1 MTWALA
7 AALLGV
13 LVLSAFFSGSET
25 AFMAV
30 RLHRLRVMAVR
41 NRKAAAVIRVAEHP
55 ERFLGA
61 VLTGNV
67 FANVLA
73 GVLATVVLSAGAET
87 NEERARA
94 ATLATLLVGAALL
107 VFGEMLPKSIASRHS
122 ERWSLSMVRPVQ
134 GLLWLLGPIAAA
146 LSWLVTKLLGVFGI
160 SRPAREATI
169 SAAEMR
175 ESLRFGPPDTDVVEK
190 QVLVRL
196 ADATGRRLTEVMTP
210 RRAIVAVSSDAGV
223 SDTMRLFRQHGHT
236 RLPVVGNTLDDIRG
250 VMDLREVLPALE
262 AGADFRVENH
272 LAAARFSPGTA
283 TLAQALVQMREQSCR
298 MLIVVDEHGGV
309 EGLVTSSS
317 LLEAIR
323 GPWPGENAPGPGGSF
338 VFDGTLTVSEANAEL
353 AQHGAGPGAGH
364 GAGPDGLHERIE
376 IPQGDD
382 YDTVA
387 GFVLAH
393 TGRIP
398 KEGETVPIPGAV
410 LRVMAVER
418 HRITRL
424 RIEPLPP
431 EPQEPTEKRDGG
443 SGES

>member
-1 MTWALA
+1 MTWAIA
-7 AALLGV
+7 AALLAV
-13 LVLSAFFSGSET
+13 LALSAFFSGSET

-30 RLHRLRVMAVR
+30 RLHRLRALAVR
-41 NRKAAAVIRVAEHP
+41 SRKAAAVIRVAEHP

-61 VLTGNV
+61 ILTGNV

-73 GVLATVVLSAGAET
+73 GVLATVVLSTGAET

-107 VFGEMLPKSIASRHS
+107 VFGEMVPKSIASRHS
-122 ERWSLSMVRPVQ
+122 EKWSLSMVRPVQ
-134 GLLWLLGPIAAA
+134 GLLWLLGPIASA
-146 LSWLVTKLLGVFGI
+146 LSWLVTNLLRAVGI

-175 ESLRFGPPDTDVVEK
+175 ESLRFGSPDTDAVEK

-210 RRAIVAVSSDAGV
+210 RRAIVAVPFGAEV
-223 SDTMRLFRQHGHT
+223 TETMRLFRQHGHT
-236 RLPVVGNTLDDIRG
+236 RLPVVGSTLDDIRG
-250 VMDLREVLPALE
+250 VLDLRDVLPTVE
-262 AGADFRVENH
+262 SGIGFRPENH
-272 LAAARFSPGTA
+272 LTPARFSPGTA

-317 LLEAIR
+317 LLGAIR
-323 GPWPGENAPGPGGSF
+323 APGPGESAPGPGGRF
-338 VFDGTLTVSEANAEL
+338 LLDGTLTVSEANAEL
-353 AQHGAGPGAGH
+353 AQHGPGA
-364 GAGPDGLHERIE
+364 DGLGGRIE
-376 IPQGDD
+376 IPPGDD

-387 GFVLAH
+387 GFVLAR

-398 KEGETVPIPGAV
+398 QEGETIRVPGAV
-410 LRVMAVER
+410 LRVVTVDR

-424 RIEPLPP
+424 SIEPAPP
-431 EPQEPTEKRDGG
+431 ESADPETRRDGI
-443 SGES
+443 SDRT

>member
-1 MTWALA
+1 MTWAFG

-13 LVLSAFFSGSET
+13 LALSAFFSGSET

-30 RLHRLRVMAVR
+30 RLHRLRAR
-41 NRKAAAVIRVAEHP
+41 APRSRKAAAVLRVAEHP

-61 VLTGNV
+61 ILTGNV

-87 NEERARA
+87 GEERARA

-107 VFGEMLPKSIASRHS
+107 VFGEMVPKSIASRHS

-146 LSWLVTKLLGVFGI
+146 LSWLVTNLLRVFGI
-160 SRPAREATI
+160 SRPAREAAI

-190 QVLVRL
+190 QVLVQL

-210 RRAIVAVSSDAGV
+210 RRAIVSVPFGAGV
-223 SDTMRLFRQHGHT
+223 AETMRLFRQHGHT
-236 RLPVVGNTLDDIRG
+236 RLPVVGSTLDDVRG
-250 VMDLREVLPALE
+250 VMDLREVLPVVE
-262 AGADFRVENH
+262 SGGEFRPENH
-272 LAAARFSPGTA
+272 VTPARFSPGTA
-283 TLAQALVQMREQSCR
+283 TLAQALVQMRDGSCR

-317 LLEAIR
+317 LLGAIR
-323 GPWPGENAPGPGGSF
+323 GPWPGDRPPGPGGSL
-338 VFDGTLTVSEANAEL
+338 VLDGTLTVSEANDEL
-353 AQHGAGPGAGH
+353 AQYGTGAHAS
-364 GAGPDGLHERIE
+364 DERIE
-376 IPQGDD
+376 IPPGDD

-387 GFVLAH
+387 GFVLAR

-398 KEGETVPIPGAV
+398 DEGETVPVPGAV
-410 LRVMAVER
+410 LRVIAVDR

-424 RIEPLPP
+424 RVEPVPR
-431 EPQEPTEKRDGG
+431 EPGDTGKSKDGG
-443 SGES
+443 SGDV

>member
-1 MTWALA
+1 MNWAFA
-7 AALLGV
+7 AALFGV
-13 LVLSAFFSGSET
+13 LALSAFFSGSET

-30 RLHRLRVMAVR
+30 RLHRLRALAVR

-61 VLTGNV
+61 ILTGNV

-94 ATLATLLVGAALL
+94 ATIATLLVGAALL

-122 ERWSLSMVRPVQ
+122 ERWSLSMIRPVQ
-134 GLLWLLGPIAAA
+134 GLLWFLGPIAAA
-146 LSWLVTKLLGVFGI
+146 LSWLVTNLLRVFGI

-175 ESLRFGPPDTDVVEK
+175 ESLRFGPPDTDVVER

-196 ADATGRRLTEVMTP
+196 AEATGRRLTEVMTP
-210 RRAIVAVSSDAGV
+210 RRAIVAVPFGSGV
-223 SDTMRLFRQHGHT
+223 SEAMGLFRQHGHT

-250 VMDLREVLPALE
+250 VMDLRDVLPALE
-262 AGADFRVENH
+262 SGADFRPENH
-272 LAAARFSPGTA
+272 LAPARFSPGSA

-309 EGLVTSSS
+309 EGLVTSNS
-317 LLEAIR
+317 LLAAIR
-323 GPWPGENAPGPGGSF
+323 GPWPGESAPGPGGSF
-338 VFDGTLTVSEANAEL
+338 LLDGTLTVSEANAEL
-353 AQHGAGPGAGH
+353 AQHEPGS
-364 GAGPDGLHERIE
+364 DGSHARIE

-398 KEGETVPIPGAV
+398 DEGEAVPIPGAA
-410 LRVMAVER
+410 LRVMAVDR

-424 RIEPLPP
+424 RIEPVPP
-431 EPQEPTEKRDGG
+431 EPHDPGERKDGG
-443 SGES
+443 SDDS

>member
-1 MTWALA
+1 
-7 AALLGV
+7 
-13 LVLSAFFSGSET
+13 
-25 AFMAV
+25 MAV
-30 RLHRLRVMAVR
+30 RLHRLRAMAVR
-41 NRKAAAVIRVAEHP
+41 NRRAAAVIRVASHP

-61 VLTGNV
+61 ILTGNV

-73 GVLATVVLSAGAET
+73 GVLTTLVLSAGAET

-94 ATLATLLVGAALL
+94 ATIATLLVGAALL
-107 VFGEMLPKSIASRHS
+107 VFGEMVPKSIAARHS
-122 ERWSLSMVRPVQ
+122 ERWSLSMIRPVQ
-134 GLLWLLGPIAAA
+134 ALLWLLGPFAAA
-146 LSWLVTKLLGVFGI
+146 LSWLVTNLLRLFGI
-160 SRPAREATI
+160 SRPAREASL

-175 ESLRFGPPDTDVVEK
+175 ESLRFGPQDADGVER

-210 RRAIVAVSSDAGV
+210 RRAIVSVSLDAGV

-262 AGADFRVENH
+262 TGNGFQVGSH
-272 LAAARFSPGTA
+272 LSPARFSPGTA

-317 LLEAIR
+317 LLKAIR
-323 GPWPGENAPGPGGSF
+323 GPEPGESAPGEDGSITL
-338 VFDGTLTVSEANAEL
+338 DGTLTVSEANAEL
-353 AQHGAGPGAGH
+353 AQRA
-364 GAGPDGLHERIE
+364 AGPDGPPGRIE
-376 IPQGDD
+376 LPPGDD

-387 GFVLAH
+387 GFVLAQ

-398 KEGETVPIPGAV
+398 RVGEEVPIPGGTV
-410 LRVMAVER
+410 RVMEVDR

-424 RIEPLPP
+424 RIEPLAG
-431 EPQEPTEKRDGG
+431 EAGAEKGARRNGVSADR
-443 SGES
+443 

>member
-1 MTWALA
+1 MTWAFA
-7 AALLGV
+7 AALLAV
-13 LVLSAFFSGSET
+13 LALSAFFSGSET

-30 RLHRLRVMAVR
+30 RLPRLRAMAVR
-41 NRKAAAVIRVAEHP
+41 SRKAAAVIRVAEHP

-61 VLTGNV
+61 ILTGNV

-107 VFGEMLPKSIASRHS
+107 VFGEMVPKSIASRHS

-146 LSWLVTKLLGVFGI
+146 LSWLVTNLLKVFGI
-160 SRPAREATI
+160 SRPARETTI

-175 ESLRFGPPDTDVVEK
+175 ESLRFGPPDTDIVEK

-210 RRAIVAVSSDAGV
+210 RRAIVAVPFGAEV
-223 SDTMRLFRQHGHT
+223 SETMQLFRRHGHT
-236 RLPVVGNTLDDIRG
+236 RLPVVGSTLDDVRG
-250 VMDLREVLPALE
+250 VMDLRDVLPTLE
-262 AGADFRVENH
+262 SGGDFRPENH
-272 LAAARFSPGTA
+272 LTPARFSPGTA
-283 TLAQALVQMREQSCR
+283 TLAQALVQMRDGSCR

-323 GPWPGENAPGPGGSF
+323 GPWPGESAPGPGGTF
-338 VFDGTLTVSEANAEL
+338 LVDGTLTVSEANAEL
-353 AQHGAGPGAGH
+353 AQYGTGSD
-364 GAGPDGLHERIE
+364 GPDGRIE

-398 KEGETVPIPGAV
+398 QEGETVPVPGA
-410 LRVMAVER
+410 LIRVMGVDR

-424 RIEPLPP
+424 RIEPIPR
-431 EPQEPTEKRDGG
+431 EPHDAKERKDGG
-443 SGES
+443 SADT